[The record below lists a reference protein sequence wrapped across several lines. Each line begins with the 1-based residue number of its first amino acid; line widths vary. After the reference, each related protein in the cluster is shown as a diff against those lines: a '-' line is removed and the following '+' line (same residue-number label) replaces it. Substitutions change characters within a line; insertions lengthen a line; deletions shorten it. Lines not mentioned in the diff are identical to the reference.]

1 MHLLKHCLNT
11 FIVGSVVSTLLAI
24 SVPAH
29 AVTINFTATLIEGT
43 CAFSLDKS
51 TLDLGTLQQ
60 AQLTPSSLLAAQP
73 FVLSVR
79 DCNAVGNS
87 QLPVVNVTGEGIT
100 QDGKWLFR
108 SALSTATNVGVMLVK
123 TNAPP
128 SYSDTE
134 VKNGDDIPLANRG
147 EAPVDQDLTFYAGF
161 TCGIENCTN
170 VTPGTLT
177 APILFQ
183 LAYR

>member
-1 MHLLKHCLNT
+1 MLC
-11 FIVGSVVSTLLAI
+11 GI
-24 SVPAH
+24 SASAQ
-29 AVTINFTATLIEGT
+29 AVTINFSATLIEGT
-43 CAFSLDKS
+43 CTFSLDKS
-51 TLDLGTLQQ
+51 TLDLGVLQQ
-60 AQLTPSSLLAAQP
+60 AQLIPSSLLAAQP

-79 DCNAVGNS
+79 DCSAVGNS
-87 QLPVVNVTGEGIT
+87 QLPVVNVTGTGVT

-108 SALSTATNVGVMLVK
+108 ASSSTATNVGVMLVK

-128 SYSDTE
+128 SFSDTE
-134 VKNGDDIPLANRG
+134 VKNNDDIPLANRG
-147 EAPVDQDLTFYAGF
+147 TAPADQDLTFYAGL
-161 TCGIENCTN
+161 TCGIASCAS

>member
-1 MHLLKHCLNT
+1 MLCG
-11 FIVGSVVSTLLAI
+11 ISASVQ
-24 SVPAH
+24 
-29 AVTINFTATLIEGT
+29 AVTINFSATLIEGT
-43 CAFSLDKS
+43 CTFSLDKS

-79 DCNAVGNS
+79 DCDDVGNS
-87 QLPVVNVTGEGIT
+87 QLPVVNVTGAGVT

-108 SALSTATNVGVMLVK
+108 ASSSTATNVGVMLVK

-128 SYSDTE
+128 SFSDTE
-134 VKNGDDIPLANRG
+134 VKNNDDIPLANRG
-147 EAPVDQDLTFYAGF
+147 TAPVDQDLTFYAGL
-161 TCGIENCTN
+161 TCGIASCAS

>member
-1 MHLLKHCLNT
+1 MHLPKRCLNA
-11 FIVGSVVSTLLAI
+11 FIIGGVISTLSIFSASVQAI
-24 SVPAH
+24 
-29 AVTINFTATLIEGT
+29 TINFSATLIEST

-60 AQLTPSSLLAAQP
+60 AQLVPSSLLAAQP

-87 QLPVVNVTGEGIT
+87 QLPVVNVTGPGVL
-100 QDGKWLFR
+100 QDTKWLFR
-108 SALSTATNVGVMLVK
+108 AASSTATNVGVMLVH

-128 SYSDTE
+128 SFSDIE
-134 VKNGDDIPLANRG
+134 VKNNDDIPLADRG
-147 EAPVDQDLTFYAGF
+147 DAPVDQDLTFYAGL
-161 TCGIENCTN
+161 TCGIASCAS

-177 APILFQ
+177 API
-183 LAYR
+183 